1 LIPKDYITEWREHA
15 PWVQDAQVEQ
25 DLVISRALVEIFR
38 IPDVVERLAFRGGT
52 ALYKLHLRPAARYS
66 EDIDLVQVAPGPIGV
81 TFDAIRAVVDPW
93 LGEPRRVLKEG
104 RVNVLYRFR
113 SEDEPARPMRLEIEI
128 NSREHFT
135 EHGHVRSAFE
145 MHSGWWAGSAQIT
158 TFSLEEL
165 LGTKLRALFQRKKG
179 RDLFDVWYALKNGAN
194 PENIVTC
201 FARYMRESGHD
212 VSRAEFEQNL
222 AGKLEDTSFLGD
234 ITPMLR
240 MGTGWDP
247 HDAARIVCSELL
259 ARLPGRPW
267 RRASEKSQATVS

>member
-38 IPDVVERLAFRGGT
+38 IPELAERLAFRGGT
-52 ALYKLHLRPAARYS
+52 ALYKLHLRPAAPYS

-81 TFDAIRAVVDPW
+81 TFDAVRAVVDPW

-104 RVNVLYRFR
+104 RVNLLYRFR
-113 SEDEPARPMRLEIEI
+113 SEDEPSRPMRLKIEI

-145 MHSGWWAGSAQIT
+145 MRSRWWTGSAQIT

-179 RDLFDVWYALKNGAN
+179 RDFFDVWYALKGGAN
-194 PENIVTC
+194 PANVVTC
-201 FARYMRESGHD
+201 FARYMRESGHT
-212 VSRAEFEQNL
+212 VSRAEFEHNL

-234 ITPMLR
+234 IMPLLR
-240 MGTGWDP
+240 MAAGWDP
-247 HDAARIVCSELL
+247 HEAARVISSELL
-259 ARLPGRPW
+259 ARLPGLAWKRPPKK
-267 RRASEKSQATVS
+267 A